1 MFPYIF
7 PSILILTNF
16 CSFIYQPTTELES
29 AVDKLLKQAKMREED
44 LAQTE
49 ELKMN
54 HLSVEEV
61 AARRAEVRKLRELM
75 FRAEAKAKRVAK
87 IKSKTYRRMKKK
99 EREKLAAKLGADE
112 VDEDDEE
119 VRMKREAERALERA
133 TLRHKNTGKWA
144 KSMKG
149 RGELDQDQRKE
160 ITEMLD
166 RGERLRRRIQGK
178 GSDDESED
186 ESDEDGEGGIE
197 GLKARAFEEMA
208 ELKQSE
214 ELPEA
219 GKGKSVF
226 DMKFMRDAAALE
238 QIEVNKN
245 VDDFIKE
252 LGEDGAEG
260 EVVQDDS
267 GAIIQRTGG
276 RMTFR
281 PGTLVSLPISYSRRV
296 VLTKIGPQAPSRAA
310 LSDTS
315 SVTLQSADLLP
326 QANSETTSPIQTIS
340 HSLPPPVS
348 SKTQSNPWLAHA
360 EDGFSGAGLK
370 RSEVVV
376 GKDSKATEKSKNKL
390 RKRKQQRDEE
400 KEREKEDAVVEI
412 SLDNTMKGTSASA
425 SSSSKQMPVKLA
437 GKGKT
442 KDTTTALADD
452 DSDVN
457 SEVDEQE
464 KALQKK
470 GKGKRGGGN
479 GVKAFEQ
486 RDLVALAFAGDNV
499 VQVRC
504 CLVSRCGY

>member
-1 MFPYIF
+1 MTVV
-7 PSILILTNF
+7 PS
-16 CSFIYQPTTELES
+16 S
-29 AVDKLLKQAKMREED
+29 
-44 LAQTE
+44 
-49 ELKMN
+49 
-54 HLSVEEV
+54 SV
-61 AARRAEVRKLRELM
+61 L
-75 FRAEAKAKRVAK
+75 
-87 IKSKTYRRMKKK
+87 
-99 EREKLAAKLGADE
+99 
-112 VDEDDEE
+112 
-119 VRMKREAERALERA
+119 
-133 TLRHKNTGKWA
+133 
-144 KSMKG
+144 
-149 RGELDQDQRKE
+149 
-160 ITEMLD
+160 
-166 RGERLRRRIQGK
+166 
-178 GSDDESED
+178 
-186 ESDEDGEGGIE
+186 
-197 GLKARAFEEMA
+197 
-208 ELKQSE
+208 
-214 ELPEA
+214 
-219 GKGKSVF
+219 
-226 DMKFMRDAAALE
+226 
-238 QIEVNKN
+238 
-245 VDDFIKE
+245 
-252 LGEDGAEG
+252 
-260 EVVQDDS
+260 
-267 GAIIQRTGG
+267 GG

-281 PGTLVSLPISYSRRV
+281 PGALVSLPFSYPRRV
-296 VLTKIGPQAPSRAA
+296 VLIKIGPQATSRVA

-340 HSLPPPVS
+340 HSLPPPVASSS

-360 EDGFSGAGLK
+360 EDGFSGAGLR

-442 KDTTTALADD
+442 KVATTTLADD

-464 KALQKK
+464 KALEKK

-504 CLVSRCGY
+504 CLVSRYVY